1 MRATSRITG
10 LVALLL
16 LTVQFACSRGPDD
29 AVLSADLQSRLDAGF
44 EQELFSV
51 QGFRRTGSAPF
62 TDLESGAS
70 GLYVY
75 YDTELHFLRDYS
87 LTSWRGLNLGTLAFV
102 VGATEQGVQG
112 FEARGNLQGDAL
124 RVHGRL
130 AYERVDG
137 AWQVVDDVSQPTPT
151 EGAAPVTLEGRG
163 PLAVMGG
170 VRDLVAREPA
180 TERGTR
186 EAAIVDELRRATSRV
201 DLRFAQLDGRITLG
215 SGKAPGTYQAF
226 GAAFARFAE
235 SRGLPLHAYP
245 SEGSVENGFRLQNQL
260 LSFGIIQSDVAETL
274 FQGWIEENQLPQP
287 DLRSL
292 ASLWPEAIHVVT
304 LEGSGIRTLDDLRG
318 RRLALGQPGSGS
330 RFSAFRIGDAA
341 GIPHSELEE
350 LREIRL
356 RDAIADLEEGQID
369 AFFVTEAVP
378 APSLQA
384 LARRRRDVRFV
395 PIDASIVEQLS
406 RRHFAYYPITVPAR
420 TYPGQEQPFQT
431 VGMAAVLLTN
441 RTTPDA
447 QVEHVL
453 ELLLDGAGALSKDY
467 YRAGFISADT
477 VRLGIA
483 VPLHPAAERFY
494 RERSGRMDDSST
506 EAP

>member
-1 MRATSRITG
+1 MRPILRITG
-10 LVALLL
+10 LVALLML
-16 LTVQFACSRGPDD
+16 VAPFGCSRGPDD
-29 AVLSADLQSRLDAGF
+29 AVLRTDLQSRLDAGF
-44 EQELFSV
+44 AQELFSV

-62 TDLESGAS
+62 TDLESDAS

-75 YDTELHFLRDYS
+75 YDTELSFLRDYS

-102 VGATEQGVQG
+102 MGATEQGVQG
-112 FEARGNLQGDAL
+112 FEAQGNRRGDVLQ
-124 RVHGRL
+124 VHGRL
-130 AYERVDG
+130 AYERIDG
-137 AWQVVDDVSQPTPT
+137 AWRVVEDVSLPTPT
-151 EGAAPVTLEGRG
+151 ESAGLATLEGRA
-163 PLAVMGG
+163 PLAVMRG
-170 VRDLVAREPA
+170 VRDLVGREPP
-180 TERGTR
+180 THRGTR
-186 EAAIVDELRRATSRV
+186 EAAIVDELKRATSRV
-201 DLRFAQLDGRITLG
+201 DLRFAQLEGRLTLG
-215 SGKAPGTYQAF
+215 SGKTPGTYQAF

-274 FQGWIEENQLPQP
+274 FRGWIDENQLPQP

-304 LEGSGIRTLDDLRG
+304 LEGSGIRSLDDLRG

-330 RFSAFRIGDAA
+330 RFSAFRIGDAS
-341 GIPHSELEE
+341 GIPHTELQE

-395 PIDASIVEQLS
+395 PIGASVVEQLS

-420 TYPGQEQPFQT
+420 TYPGQERPFQT

-447 QVEHVL
+447 HVERVL
-453 ELLLDGAGALSKDY
+453 ELLIDGAGALSKEY

-494 RERSGRMDDSST
+494 NERSSGMDDSST
-506 EAP
+506 EAR

>member
-1 MRATSRITG
+1 MRPISRTTG
-10 LVALLL
+10 LLVLLMLPAL
-16 LTVQFACSRGPDD
+16 FGCSRGPDE
-29 AVLSADLQSRLDAGF
+29 ALLRADLQSRLEAGF
-44 EQELFSV
+44 AESLFSV
-51 QGFRRTGSAPF
+51 QTFRRTGSAPF

-75 YDTELHFLRDYS
+75 YDAELSFLRDYS
-87 LTSWRGLNLGTLAFV
+87 LTSWRDLNLGTLAFV

-112 FEARGNLQGDAL
+112 FEAGVNRQGDAL
-124 RVHGRL
+124 QVHGRL
-130 AYERVDG
+130 AYERIDG
-137 AWQVVDDVSQPTPT
+137 DWVVVDDVSAPTPT
-151 EGAAPVTLEGRG
+151 EFAGLATLEGRG

-170 VRDLVAREPA
+170 VRDLVEREPA

-201 DLRFAQLDGRITLG
+201 DLRFAQLDGRLTLG
-215 SGKAPGTYQAF
+215 SGKVPGTYHAF

-235 SRGLPLHAYP
+235 SRGLPLHAYA

-304 LEGSGIRTLDDLRG
+304 LEGSGIRSLEDLRG

-330 RFSAFRIGDAA
+330 RFSAFRIGDAS
-341 GIPHSELEE
+341 GIPHSELQE

-395 PIDASIVEQLS
+395 PIDASIVEELS
-406 RRHFAYYPITVPAR
+406 REHFAYYPITVPAR
-420 TYPGQEQPFQT
+420 TYPGQERPFQT

-447 QVEHVL
+447 HVERVL
-453 ELLLDGAGALSKDY
+453 ELLIDGAGALSKTY

-494 RERSGRMDDSST
+494 SERSSRMDDSSM

>member
-1 MRATSRITG
+1 MRPISRTTG
-10 LVALLL
+10 GMALLALVAA
-16 LTVQFACSRGPDD
+16 FGCSRGPDG

-44 EQELFSV
+44 AQELFSV
-51 QGFRRTGSAPF
+51 QEFRRTGSAPF
-62 TDLESGAS
+62 TDLESGAA

-75 YDTELHFLRDYS
+75 YDAGLRFLRDYS
-87 LTSWRGLNLGTLAFV
+87 LTSWQGLNLGTLAFV
-102 VGATEQGVQG
+102 VGATEQGVRGLEAQG
-112 FEARGNLQGDAL
+112 NRQGDVL
-124 RVHGRL
+124 QVHGRL
-130 AYERVDG
+130 VYERIDG
-137 AWQVVDDVSQPTPT
+137 DWRAVEDVSLPTPT
-151 EGAAPVTLEGRG
+151 EAAGPATLEGSG
-163 PLAVMGG
+163 PLAVMRG
-170 VRDLVAREPA
+170 VRDLVGREPR
-180 TERGTR
+180 TQRGTR
-186 EAAIVDELRRATSRV
+186 EAAIVNELRRATSRV
-201 DLRFAQLDGRITLG
+201 DLRFAQLDGRLTLG
-215 SGKAPGTYQAF
+215 SGREPGTYQAF

-304 LEGSGIRTLDDLRG
+304 LEGSGIRSLDDLRG

-330 RFSAFRIGDAA
+330 RFSAFRIGDAS
-341 GIPHSELEE
+341 GIPHTELQE

-395 PIDASIVEQLS
+395 PIDASVVEQLS

-420 TYPGQEQPFQT
+420 TYPGQERPFQT

-447 QVEHVL
+447 HVERVL
-453 ELLLDGAGALSKDY
+453 ELLIDGAGALSKEY

-483 VPLHPAAERFY
+483 VPLHSAAERFY
-494 RERSGRMDDSST
+494 SERSSRMDDASE